1 MINFVRTH
9 YSYEAFN
16 KPNDLPASDQVA
28 IIDTTL
34 GGIVRFYEAAK
45 KAGVRPII
53 GYTGKEIYLAR
64 NKEEYHDLLRS
75 YGNYEPN
82 VLKIVGLPHSETAD
96 LVFTQYYPPVLKDD
110 AYEVVKAHLKKM
122 TGHIL
127 IGLSREIL
135 PVYKILNDLLK
146 DVAAELGL
154 DTIVVNECYY
164 QTAEAAKDHLIQICY
179 RTKATIKKPPE
190 EEKYKRFF
198 LTDQFIPGPAVE
210 IKYEFQDYEIL
221 GPPSI
226 PVFKSD
232 MSPDEKLKDL
242 CRAGWKKKIAHLPDT
257 KPYLDRIQQEFTMW
271 KEHGLSSYFLIMA
284 DIVSWIGKM
293 GWLGGAGRGCLN
305 NTNVFV
311 EDEIKDISEICIGDK
326 VICKNGELKTV
337 KNTFKYNINEELIN
351 IKTGFGDQKGMTLTK
366 DHKILSVKRDRYC
379 NKNGKIYYYPT
390 KLYPEWNIAENLEKG
405 DYICYPKSS
414 HVGQDIYFDL
424 TRFLYSKKNG
434 SKAYI
439 DNNNIIVTKTGN
451 GSSKG
456 CLLKTPT
463 SIHLDEKLAYTLG
476 VFCGDGWI
484 ESRGNSTCFCFNS
497 EKDIDSQNKIVE
509 YMESIGCKTN
519 YELEQNDKKVN
530 QVRFSNGVI
539 NNFFKELFKDYC
551 FKPNSK
557 YIPKIIFSAKKEI
570 LQSFLYGL
578 IRSDGSI
585 SDGRI
590 TFTSISKKMIY
601 QIKYLCFLLNI
612 PCGIHSEIRT
622 DTREEFKN
630 RKEAFYARM
639 PNFFKNNKKTY
650 EQDDKYFYF
659 RISDIENVES
669 KEKFVY
675 DFEVDGEHNYTTT
688 NGIVHNSCCGCL
700 TTYLLGISHVDP
712 LKHGLLLERFY
723 NPSRK
728 GELPDI
734 DQDVP
739 KFKRGEII
747 EYIKNKYGAD
757 SVSQI
762 ITFATLG
769 GRSALK
775 AVLRF
780 TEKCDFNEMNRI
792 SDLFPELAK
801 VEDQMKAAGDS
812 SLIAWSIKTY
822 PERFQQYARIEDGIL
837 VGDYAEEFEQAI
849 RIENT
854 IVDYGQHASGIIIYN
869 GKISDVAP
877 LVLNKQG
884 ENLMCGLDLD
894 DAQKVSLVKVDILGL
909 AALDRIMLILDLI
922 NGT

>member
-9 YSYEAFN
+9 YSYESFN
-16 KPNDLPASDQVA
+16 KPNELPASDQVA

-64 NKEEYHDLLRS
+64 NKEEYHNLLKS
-75 YGNYEPN
+75 YGNCEPN
-82 VLKIVGLPHSETAD
+82 VLKIIGLPHSETAD

-110 AYEVVKAHLKKM
+110 AYDSVKTHIKSMA
-122 TGHIL
+122 GNIL

-154 DTIVVNECYY
+154 DTIIVNECYY
-164 QTAEAAKDHLIQICY
+164 QTPEAAKDHLIQICY

-198 LTDQFIPGPAVE
+198 LTDQFVPGPPVE
-210 IKYEFQDYEIL
+210 IKYDFEDYEIL

-226 PVFKSD
+226 PVFNSD
-232 MSPDEKLKDL
+232 MTPDEKLKDL

-257 KPYLDRIQQEFTMW
+257 KPYLDRIKEEFLLW
-271 KEHGLSSYFLIMA
+271 EEHKLSSYFLIMA
-284 DIVSWIGKM
+284 DIVDWIAKQ
-293 GWLGGAGRGCLN
+293 GWLAGSARG
-305 NTNVFV
+305 
-311 EDEIKDISEICIGDK
+311 
-326 VICKNGELKTV
+326 
-337 KNTFKYNINEELIN
+337 
-351 IKTGFGDQKGMTLTK
+351 
-366 DHKILSVKRDRYC
+366 
-379 NKNGKIYYYPT
+379 
-390 KLYPEWNIAENLEKG
+390 
-405 DYICYPKSS
+405 
-414 HVGQDIYFDL
+414 
-424 TRFLYSKKNG
+424 
-434 SKAYI
+434 
-439 DNNNIIVTKTGN
+439 
-451 GSSKG
+451 
-456 CLLKTPT
+456 
-463 SIHLDEKLAYTLG
+463 
-476 VFCGDGWI
+476 
-484 ESRGNSTCFCFNS
+484 
-497 EKDIDSQNKIVE
+497 
-509 YMESIGCKTN
+509 
-519 YELEQNDKKVN
+519 
-530 QVRFSNGVI
+530 
-539 NNFFKELFKDYC
+539 
-551 FKPNSK
+551 
-557 YIPKIIFSAKKEI
+557 SA
-570 LQSFLYGL
+570 
-578 IRSDGSI
+578 
-585 SDGRI
+585 
-590 TFTSISKKMIY
+590 
-601 QIKYLCFLLNI
+601 
-612 PCGIHSEIRT
+612 
-622 DTREEFKN
+622 
-630 RKEAFYARM
+630 A
-639 PNFFKNNKKTY
+639 
-650 EQDDKYFYF
+650 
-659 RISDIENVES
+659 
-669 KEKFVY
+669 
-675 DFEVDGEHNYTTT
+675 
-688 NGIVHNSCCGCL
+688 GCL
-700 TTYLLGISHVDP
+700 TSYLLGISHVDP

-801 VEDQMKAAGDS
+801 VEDQMKAAEDS

-822 PERFQQYARIEDGIL
+822 PERFQQYARIEDNKLI
-837 VGDYAEEFEQAI
+837 GDYAEEFEQAI

-922 NGT
+922 NGR